1 MDKGI
6 NTNELK
12 AEVAR
17 KGMTLGGELAEV
29 INLSWSGFWKKTS
42 GQNSFTLDEVRAIR
56 DALDLDD
63 RAMKN
68 IFLI

>member
-1 MDKGI
+1 MEKGI

-17 KGMTLGGELAEV
+17 RGMTLGELAES
-29 INLSWSGFWKKTS
+29 IGLSWSGFWKKTA
-42 GQNSFTLDEVRAIR
+42 GQNSFTLEEVRTIR
-56 DALDLDD
+56 DTLSLDD
-63 RAMKN
+63 KAIKN

>member
-12 AEVAR
+12 AEVIR
-17 KGMTLGGELAEV
+17 RGMTLGELAEA
-29 INLSWSGFWKKTS
+29 INLSWSGFWKKTA
-42 GQNSFTLDEVRAIR
+42 GQNSFTLEEVRAIR
-56 DALDLDD
+56 DTLNLDD
-63 RAMKN
+63 RAIKD